1 MPQVEFYILPGTDDR
16 ARLKHACRLTE
27 QAYLSGQHVFV
38 ALADPAQMQAF
49 DDLLW
54 TFADRSFVPHEPYR
68 EELQWQETPVL
79 LGCGTQPT
87 QPFDLLVNLSEQ
99 VPAACTLAGRVTEI
113 IDADDSRRRAGRHRY
128 RRYREQGMMPE
139 THNIPAEQSP

>member
-27 QAYLSGQHVFV
+27 QAYLCGEHVLV
-38 ALADPAQMQAF
+38 ALADRAQMQAF

-87 QPFDLLVNLSEQ
+87 QSFDLLLNLSEDI
-99 VPAACTLAGRVTEI
+99 PAACARARRVTEI
-113 IDADDSRRRAGRHRY
+113 IDADESRRRAGRHRY
-128 RRYREQGMMPE
+128 RRYREQGMTPE